1 MLLEAPPPFPWR
13 MLQLQ
18 EMSAVAG
25 AQVARRGCMWS
36 WGGPLPE
43 FQLWLWRKGRR
54 ELEVLAVAGGPQAL
68 MRLWGSGPLD
78 APRISGANVRNRFG
92 QCSVIRMGVSL
103 NSGYVHGF
111 GNPTGVGESAPDQPL
126 AVRVTP
132 DKALLPSESQVLHL

>member
-1 MLLEAPPPFPWR
+1 
-13 MLQLQ
+13 
-18 EMSAVAG
+18 
-25 AQVARRGCMWS
+25 MWP

-43 FQLWLWRKGRR
+43 SQLWLWRKGRR

-68 MRLWGSGPLD
+68 MCLWGSGPLD

-103 NSGYVHGF
+103 NSGYTHGF

-126 AVRVTP
+126 AGCVTP
-132 DKALLPSESQVLHL
+132 DKALLLSESQVLHL

>member
-1 MLLEAPPPFPWR
+1 M
-13 MLQLQ
+13 
-18 EMSAVAG
+18 
-25 AQVARRGCMWS
+25 
-36 WGGPLPE
+36 
-43 FQLWLWRKGRR
+43 
-54 ELEVLAVAGGPQAL
+54 LAVAGGPQAL

-78 APRISGANVRNRFG
+78 APQISGANVRNRFG